1 LQRVLTIAGTDP
13 GGGAGV
19 AADLKTIA
27 LLGAHGLCCVAALTA
42 QNSTGVKGIHPVPP
56 QFVAAQLEAVLSDIG
71 CDAAKCGMLYSAE
84 VIRAVA
90 DQLAKYRV
98 PHVVIDTVLAA
109 GSGDPLAEAEALAA
123 YRELFPLAAL
133 VSGNLSEVS
142 ALTGIKVTDEP
153 SMREAARALVGQ
165 GAKAALVR
173 GGHLSGGEAVDILHD
188 GQEFYRFSLP
198 RVNTPH
204 DHGTGC
210 TTTAAIATY
219 LARGHALPE
228 AVRLAKELVHRGL
241 RDATPLGAGKGPVNI
256 LAALGVAAER
266 CRVLSELSAAFEMLR
281 GAPGLS
287 RLIPEVGMN
296 LAFALPAASSVD
308 EVAAFPGRLGL
319 YHGRLTGFGPPEF
332 GASSHVARIVLTAMQ
347 RDPGL
352 RAALNIRH
360 GEDVIAACRAAGLKL
375 SSFDRAQEPPEVAAR
390 EGGSL
395 VWGVAEALKDEGLP
409 QAVYDTGGLGKEP
422 MVRLLGRTPGEVARW
437 AIEVAATLT
446 GD

>member
-1 LQRVLTIAGTDP
+1 
-13 GGGAGV
+13 
-19 AADLKTIA
+19 
-27 LLGAHGLCCVAALTA
+27 
-42 QNSTGVKGIHPVPP
+42 
-56 QFVAAQLEAVLSDIG
+56 
-71 CDAAKCGMLYSAE
+71 
-84 VIRAVA
+84 
-90 DQLAKYRV
+90 
-98 PHVVIDTVLAA
+98 
-109 GSGDPLAEAEALAA
+109 
-123 YRELFPLAAL
+123 
-133 VSGNLSEVS
+133 
-142 ALTGIKVTDEP
+142 
-153 SMREAARALVGQ
+153 MREAARTLVGQ

-173 GGHLSGGEAVDILHD
+173 GGHLPGEAVDILYD
-188 GQEFYRFSLP
+188 GKEFYRFSLP
-198 RVNTPH
+198 RVNTAH

-219 LARGHALPE
+219 LARGHALE
-228 AVRLAKELVHRGL
+228 GAVRLAKELVHRGL

-266 CRVLSELSAAFEMLR
+266 CRVLEDLSAAFEALR
-281 GAPGLS
+281 EAPGVA

-319 YHGRLTGFGPPEF
+319 YHGGLSAFGPPEF

-352 RAALNIRH
+352 RAALNLRH
-360 GEDVIAACRAAGLKL
+360 GEEILVACRKAGLRL

-395 VWGVAEALKDEGLP
+395 VWGVAEALKGEGLP
-409 QAVYDTGGLGKEP
+409 QAVYDTGGPGKEP

-437 AIEVAATLT
+437 AIDVAATLT
-446 GD
+446 GERT